1 MEVNNMLIGLGNGAI
16 VGIVIAVIVV
26 LILIWFAST
35 YNGLIRKRNTCEEA
49 FSTMD
54 VYLKKRFDL
63 IPNLVSTVKGYAKHE
78 SETLEKVIAA
88 RNSGATQTVEER
100 MQDENQITGA
110 LRQIFALSENY
121 PDLKANQN
129 FLDLQGQLKSIE
141 ADIANARKYYNG
153 AVKAFNNACEQ
164 VPSNIVA
171 NMFHF
176 ERKPM
181 FEVKEEAER
190 ENVKVEF

>member
-1 MEVNNMLIGLGNGAI
+1 MLIGLGTGAI

-26 LILIWFAST
+26 LILIWLAST

-153 AVKAFNNACEQ
+153 AVKEFNNACEQ

>member
-1 MEVNNMLIGLGNGAI
+1 MLIGLGTGAI

-26 LILIWFAST
+26 LILIWLAST

-153 AVKAFNNACEQ
+153 AVKEFNNACEQ
-164 VPSNIVA
+164 VASNIVA

>member
-1 MEVNNMLIGLGNGAI
+1 MVAVLLLILGVI
-16 VGIVIAVIVV
+16 LFLVIAIAVYI
-26 LILIWFAST
+26 F
-35 YNGLIRKRNTCEEA
+35 NTQR
-49 FSTMD
+49 TL
-54 VYLKKRFDL
+54 V
-63 IPNLVSTVKGYAKHE
+63 NLDELCKNAMSQIAVQLNSRWDALLALAKTAAQYSKHE

-88 RNSGATQTVEER
+88 RNSGATQTTEQRMEE
-100 MQDENQITGA
+100 ENQITGA

-153 AVKAFNNACEQ
+153 AVKEFNNACEQ

>member
-1 MEVNNMLIGLGNGAI
+1 MLIGLGTGAI

-26 LILIWFAST
+26 LILIWLAST

-54 VYLKKRFDL
+54 VYLKKRFYL

>member
-1 MEVNNMLIGLGNGAI
+1 M
-16 VGIVIAVIVV
+16 
-26 LILIWFAST
+26 
-35 YNGLIRKRNTCEEA
+35 
-49 FSTMD
+49 
-54 VYLKKRFDL
+54 
-63 IPNLVSTVKGYAKHE
+63 
-78 SETLEKVIAA
+78 EKVIAA

-153 AVKAFNNACEQ
+153 AVKEFNNACEQ

>member
-1 MEVNNMLIGLGNGAI
+1 MLIGLGTGAI
-16 VGIVIAVIVV
+16 VGIVIAVIVF
-26 LILIWFAST
+26 LILIWLAST

-49 FSTMD
+49 FSTMA

-153 AVKAFNNACEQ
+153 AVKEFNNACEQ

>member
-1 MEVNNMLIGLGNGAI
+1 MLIGLGTGAI

-26 LILIWFAST
+26 LILIWLAST

-141 ADIANARKYYNG
+141 ADIANSRKYYNG
-153 AVKAFNNACEQ
+153 AVKEFNNACEQ